1 MDTLYQSIT
10 PVGVIMGL
18 GIGSRCELHG
28 QPTTA
33 RSILRFLAHRLVSPA
48 FPHGDPQRAPSRDPC
63 DGVPG
68 VPGARSLGS
77 TSRTPK
83 AVKGRD
89 SAIAGRGLVATEA
102 IARGRSS
109 PSRAVTS

>member
-48 FPHGDPQRAPSRDPC
+48 FPHVDPLW
-63 DGVPG
+63 DGQ
-68 VPGARSLGS
+68 
-77 TSRTPK
+77 T
-83 AVKGRD
+83 GR
-89 SAIAGRGLVATEA
+89 LLT
-102 IARGRSS
+102 
-109 PSRAVTS
+109 